1 MSVYLQRR
9 SKIRQWFKRNRRFF
23 ILGAIFIG
31 ASALIYYFHFQTFR
45 NPYHIFIYMIGDLAF
60 LPLEVFIVVI
70 VIERILA
77 YRERQSKLQKL
88 NMVVGAFFS
97 EVGNRLISDLLVCCT
112 NREEIFHYLGVT
124 QEWTAKDFKNAEEC
138 AKEIKLGLDYRNMEL
153 AVLKSFLI
161 EKRAFLLRLL
171 ENPNLLEHE
180 RFTDILWAVFHLAEE
195 LEARTSVKDLPDS
208 DLEHIAGDIQRV
220 YGPLVTEWLRYLEH
234 LKSAY
239 PFLFSLIA
247 RTHPFQTQ
255 PSPIVT

>member
-9 SKIRQWFKRNRRFF
+9 SRVRQWFKRNRRFF

-31 ASALIYYFHFQTFR
+31 ASALLYYFHYQTFG

-77 YRERQSKLQKL
+77 YREKQSKLQKL

-97 EVGNRLISDLLVCCT
+97 EVGNRLIRDLLVYCN
-112 NREEIFHYLGVT
+112 NREEIFRCLGVT
-124 QEWTAKDFKNAEEC
+124 QSWTAKDFKNAQEC
-138 AKEIKLGLDYRNMEL
+138 AQDIELRLDHHKLDLE
-153 AVLKSFLI
+153 ALKSFLI

-180 RFTDILWAVFHLAEE
+180 SFTDILWAVFHLAEE
-195 LEARTSVKDLPDS
+195 LEARTSVKGLPDS
-208 DLEHIAGDIQRV
+208 DLEHIVGDIMRV

-247 RTHPFQTQ
+247 RTHPFQAR
-255 PSPIVT
+255 PSPTVT